1 MSEIRVENII
11 GETGVDAVQFT
22 KGINAT
28 GTLTST
34 NVSVA
39 SSVTAG
45 TLFGNGAGVTNAS
58 GGILLRKSAYTISR
72 QSITNN
78 EFPRDDT
85 IPQISEGT
93 QFFSQAYTPS
103 TANCDLYIFCTAKIA
118 ESSNVADQNGMAL
131 FINDSNDALRV
142 VSDYASGG
150 YSSGGLSHG
159 SYLTLYHKMPSWG
172 ASAKTFSLRASGTN
186 AINYQAK
193 YNSYPVQKY
202 SAAAS
207 ETLFIIEEIAT

>member
-39 SSVTAG
+39 SSVTAS
-45 TLFGNGAGVTNAS
+45 TFHGNGAGVTNAS

-72 QSITNN
+72 QSISNN

-118 ESSNVADQNGMAL
+118 ERTNVADQNGMAL
-131 FINDSNDALRV
+131 FINDSTDALRV

-150 YSSGGLSHG
+150 YGHG
-159 SYLTLYHKMPSWG
+159 SYLTLYHKMASWG
-172 ASAKTFSLRASGTN
+172 VSAKTFSLRAHKANS
-186 AINYQAK
+186 INYAGDGYATEK
-193 YNSYPVQKY
+193 FG
-202 SAAAS
+202 AATHAS
-207 ETLFIIEEIAT
+207 LFIIEEIST

>member
-11 GETGVDAVQFT
+11 GENGVDAVQFT

-39 SSVTAG
+39 SSITAAA
-45 TLFGNGAGVTNAS
+45 FYGNGAGLTGVVAGT
-58 GGILLRKSAYTISR
+58 LLRKTAYDIPR
-72 QSITNN
+72 QSIGHAS
-78 EFPRDDT
+78 FPLDDT

-103 TANCDLYIFCTAKIA
+103 TANCDLYIYCSAGIRERT
-118 ESSNVADQNGMAL
+118 NVADDVGMAL
-131 FINDSNDALRV
+131 FISDQTDALRV
-142 VSDYASGG
+142 VTGFMQG
-150 YSSGGLSHG
+150 YGHG
-159 SYLTLYHKMPSWG
+159 EHLHLYHKMPSWG
-172 ASAKTFSLRASGTN
+172 VSAKTFSLRSHKANSVN
-186 AINYQAK
+186 FQAL
-193 YNSYPVQKY
+193 YGGYPSEKF

-207 ETLFIIEEIAT
+207 GTLFIIEEVST

>member
-11 GETGVDAVQFT
+11 GETGLDAVNFT

-45 TLFGNGAGVTNAS
+45 TLFGDGAGVTNAS

-72 QSITNN
+72 QSITAAS
-78 EFPRDDT
+78 FPRDDT

-103 TANCDLYIFCTAKIA
+103 TANCDIYIFCTAALK
-118 ESSNVADQNGMAL
+118 ESSNVMDQNAMGL
-131 FINDSNDALRV
+131 FVSGTNDALRV
-142 VSDYASGG
+142 VSDYAGQNYASI
-150 YSSGGLSHG
+150 HG
-159 SYLTLYHKMPSWG
+159 SYLTLYHKMASWG
-172 ASAKTFSLRASGTN
+172 VSEKTFSLRASGAN
-186 AINYQAK
+186 VINYQSI
-193 YNSYPVQKY
+193 YNSAALARY
-202 SAAAS
+202 SESAS
-207 ETLFIIEEIAT
+207 ETLFIVEEIST

>member
-72 QSITNN
+72 QSISNN

-131 FINDSNDALRV
+131 FINDSTDALRV

-150 YSSGGLSHG
+150 YGHG
-159 SYLTLYHKMPSWG
+159 SYLTLYHKMASWG
-172 ASAKTFSLRASGTN
+172 VSAKTFSLRASGTN
-186 AINYQAK
+186 AINYQSK
-193 YNSYPVQKY
+193 YNSYPVLKY

-207 ETLFIIEEIAT
+207 ETLFIVEEIST